1 MALRWQRWLDHLPPW
16 LAWGAAA
23 STGVY
28 DPGEIALM
36 ALPLAA
42 AAVVEG
48 LRRDLSGIRRWLEA
62 GALGFFVF
70 DLFQGRGIFPVA
82 IHTLFLLAG
91 LRLALPRERPQRRQ
105 LLLMGFLLFLTSAV
119 STTDPVFLAWAVAW
133 LLAAMAALL
142 QQSWE
147 ASAVLRP
154 GLAQPPPLQR
164 TPMWALG
171 AFAFGSVFF
180 LVLPR
185 VSLGLRPVP
194 FLGLSSAFGQAGL
207 SDHLDLSGQGPIQPN
222 PEVVLRIIPPRGE
235 QPGRDP
241 RWTEGL
247 GLLRGVVLES
257 VRGFRWEVS
266 EATPDALIPPILGD
280 VRPPGNLRQ
289 VEFFLSPTPRG
300 ILPLPYG
307 LFGIERPPVP
317 LRRGSGASLRWR
329 YPTPRAL
336 PLQVGW
342 RPDRDGP
349 PEPRLGPARWA
360 QLTRLE
366 PEHEAARRW
375 SLRLAPQI
383 LQAPDLARTLEA
395 ALRGWRY
402 TLDNPSGRA
411 ANPLE
416 DFLDRTQAGHCEY
429 FASAMALM
437 LRARGVPARVV
448 NGYRLGP
455 WIAEGGYYRVSQDEA
470 HSWVEYWDQGA
481 WHVADPTPAAPAAG
495 AEGGT
500 GLGLLSRWA
509 DALRYRW
516 DRYVVRFSDQDQQA
530 GFGWLRD
537 RLSGWTWRWTPPAR
551 STVGVLGSVATLWL
565 LWRTRAFWR
574 PRPAGP
580 DRIKALW
587 PLLARLRRKVPPV
600 PGETARS
607 WLLRLGTHR
616 PDRWEALVRLADAV
630 DAETYGG
637 APRGPASALART
649 EAGAW
654 RRWRPGPPLE

>member
-36 ALPLAA
+36 ALPLVAA
-42 AAVVEG
+42 AGVEA
-48 LRRDLSGIRRWLEA
+48 LRRDLSPVRRWLEA

-82 IHTLFLLAG
+82 IHTLFLLTG

-119 STTDPVFLAWAVAW
+119 STTDLEFLAWALGW
-133 LLAAMAALL
+133 LLAAMAVLL

-147 ASAVLRP
+147 ASAALRP
-154 GLAQPPPLQR
+154 GVAQPPPFRRIPL
-164 TPMWALG
+164 WALG
-171 AFAFGSVFF
+171 AFAFGSAFF

-185 VSLGLRPVP
+185 ISLGIRPVP
-194 FLGLSSAFGQAGL
+194 FLGISSGFGQAGL
-207 SDHLDLSGQGPIQPN
+207 SDHLDLTGQGPIQPN
-222 PEVVLRIIPPRGE
+222 PEVVLRIIPPPDRGRA
-235 QPGRDP
+235 RDP
-241 RWTEGL
+241 RWAEGL

-257 VRGFRWEVS
+257 VQGFRWEVS
-266 EATPDALIPPILGD
+266 EATPEASLPTPLADI
-280 VRPPGNLRQ
+280 RPPGDLRQ
-289 VEFFLSPTPRG
+289 AEFFLSPSPRG

-307 LFGIERPPVP
+307 LLGIERPPVP

-329 YPTPRAL
+329 YPTPRTL

-342 RPDRDGP
+342 RPEQEGP
-349 PEPRLGPARWA
+349 AEPRLGPTRWA
-360 QLTRLE
+360 LLTHLG

-375 SLRLAPQI
+375 SLRLAPLI
-383 LQAPDLARTLEA
+383 LPAPDLARTLET

-429 FASAMALM
+429 YASAMALM

-455 WIAEGGYYRVSQDEA
+455 WIPEGGYYRVSQDEA
-470 HSWVEYWDQGA
+470 HSWVEYWNQGR
-481 WHVADPTPAAPAAG
+481 WHVADPTPAAPAAS
-495 AEGGT
+495 AEGGP

-530 GFGWLRD
+530 GFGWIRD
-537 RLSGWTWRWTPPAR
+537 RLSGWSWRWTPPGRGALAAL
-551 STVGVLGSVATLWL
+551 SGIVALWL
-565 LWRTRAFWR
+565 LWRTRASWWVR
-574 PRPAGP
+574 PPGP
-580 DRIKALW
+580 DRIRALR
-587 PLLARLRRKVPPV
+587 PLLVRLRRTVPPQA
-600 PGETARS
+600 GETARA
-607 WLLRLGTHR
+607 WLLRLGDRR
-616 PDRWEALVRLADAV
+616 PERQEALRALADAV
-630 DAETYGG
+630 DAEAYGE
-637 APRGPASALART
+637 APQGPAAALARA
-649 EAGAW
+649 EAEAW
-654 RRWRPGPPLE
+654 RRWRPTSP